1 MKGTSQEGITA
12 REYPKGVQVA
22 KAAFITYNT
31 VGDAGTIQT
40 GWHERNGNI
49 AFVGQNSKGLAW
61 GASVTGRPPIWSA
74 HPEDLEILKSGND
87 QERERVAQDCRQ
99 TGEKRREAISD
110 LYSQLTDV
118 LPQMDHIVV
127 YLGASGSEKAIDLV
141 SHLPLEKITF
151 VSCKCSLERKL
162 EMVAHFKL
170 ESTRVVWCEC
180 GGHEMMHELFKSFM
194 RTGNP
199 LAALSVR

>member
-1 MKGTSQEGITA
+1 M
-12 REYPKGVQVA
+12 A

-74 HPEDLEILKSGND
+74 HPEDLIVLEFGSD
-87 QERERVAQDCRQ
+87 QEKDRVNKELRQ
-99 TGEKRREAISD
+99 TGEKRKETISD

-118 LPQMDHIVV
+118 LPQMDHVVV
-127 YLGASGSEKAIDLV
+127 YLGAGGSEKAIDLV
-141 SHLPLEKITF
+141 SHLPLEKLTF
-151 VSCKCSLERKL
+151 VSCNCAFERKL
-162 EMVAHFKL
+162 EAVKRFGL
-170 ESTRVVWCEC
+170 ENTRVVTCKC
-180 GGHEMMHELFKSFM
+180 GGHETMHELYKSFM
-194 RTGNP
+194 QTGNP
-199 LAALSVR
+199 LAALSVK